1 MQLLIIFLSISIIQ
15 TLDYDINNQQ
25 ICTHKPFNVNFHH
38 NCSRTRLIQNVS
50 VPNTDEILY
59 ISIIFESISNI
70 NTTLNI
76 IKSSTYN
83 QKIYFTFLTLVE
95 QNMYVNNKTIL
106 SLDNT
111 TVNSYLYDTLSDE
124 FMQTIEPFFIPTA
137 FLLLNPYCILKQ
149 PSVLPPSNIS
159 RIYYLYTNETNL
171 NLDFTTSTYRISP
184 LFNRFDTCFTVVKTL
199 TTLAIGLIVGV
210 SVLSFITLVLIAICL
225 NKQLTQLYHIW
236 KNWQTNKEGTPPQIT
251 IHGTPSR

>member
-1 MQLLIIFLSISIIQ
+1 MQLLIIFLSISLIQ
-15 TLDYDINNQQ
+15 TLDYDINNEQ
-25 ICTHKPFNVNFHH
+25 ICTHKPFKIDFHH

-50 VPNTDEILY
+50 IPNTDEIIY

-76 IKSSTYN
+76 TKSSTYN

-95 QNMYVNNKTIL
+95 QNMYVNNKIIL
-106 SLDNT
+106 SLNNT
-111 TVNSYLYDTLSDE
+111 TVNSYLYDTLSE
-124 FMQTIEPFFIPTA
+124 QFIEVIKPFFIPTE
-137 FLLLNPYCILKQ
+137 FLLNNPYCILKE
-149 PSVLPPSNIS
+149 PNVLPPSDIS

-171 NLDFTTSTYRISP
+171 NFDLTISNYRISP
-184 LFNRFDTCFTVVKTL
+184 LFNSFDTCYAVVTTL

-210 SVLSFITLVLIAICL
+210 CVLSLITLILIGICL
-225 NKQLTQLYHIW
+225 KKQLTELYHIW
-236 KNWQTNKEGTPPQIT
+236 KNWWANRHGTLPQIT